1 MREDERNNRNLAV
14 GGIIGGVLMMLA
26 NIIIHMGTTG
36 KTPDPGWID
45 MPGML
50 PGITEILAVLAAA
63 GLLAGWVSLYRMV
76 RESCGSKMQ
85 KLAIAPTV
93 GVVGMSLFHG
103 NINCIEPLV
112 YKTLALSGSESMF
125 PAMDAA
131 ISGSFAPVDLLI
143 LAAFYL
149 QLIILIYGVFSGKL
163 GVKKWLILLNPVCG
177 LIVGIVLGAVLPGS
191 LSGIPMGMRNLGE
204 GLMYLIPYAYWQ
216 NHRA

>member
-1 MREDERNNRNLAV
+1 MRENERNNRNLAV

-93 GVVGMSLFHG
+93 GVV
-103 NINCIEPLV
+103 
-112 YKTLALSGSESMF
+112 A
-125 PAMDAA
+125 
-131 ISGSFAPVDLLI
+131 
-143 LAAFYL
+143 
-149 QLIILIYGVFSGKL
+149 
-163 GVKKWLILLNPVCG
+163 
-177 LIVGIVLGAVLPGS
+177 
-191 LSGIPMGMRNLGE
+191 
-204 GLMYLIPYAYWQ
+204 
-216 NHRA
+216 